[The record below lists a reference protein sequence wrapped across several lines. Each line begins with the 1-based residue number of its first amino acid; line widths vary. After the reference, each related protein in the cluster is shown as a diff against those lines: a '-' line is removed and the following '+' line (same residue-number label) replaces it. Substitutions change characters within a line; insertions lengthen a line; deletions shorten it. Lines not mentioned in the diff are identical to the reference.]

1 MTYPTTTTS
10 EAFQTIRAAFL
21 AAETAHRNGTEEE
34 MRRLIPEGVTGLVFR
49 INDTPRLTFDGFYV
63 EGDPWGEERE
73 PELIDHYADEL
84 HDTLDLMASELGI
97 RHWEDADDLFLRLD
111 PENDNDAW
119 VVTPDGAEL

>member
-1 MTYPTTTTS
+1 MSYPTTTTS
-10 EAFQTIRAAFL
+10 ETFQAIRAAFH

-63 EGDPWGEERE
+63 EGEREERE

-84 HDTLDLMASELGI
+84 RDTLDLMASELGI

-111 PENDNDAW
+111 PETDNEAW
-119 VVTPDGAEL
+119 VVTPDGNEL